1 MLRLDLDIKILEL
14 VLVLEGR
21 RNGHHVEVEREEGHT
36 VTHRKT
42 IDNPRDSPDGREIIN
57 KNENSEDYDQEEIED
72 GNDVDV
78 NVEHRRFDHV
88 NGTESQESEEET
100 KKTIHKHSNIMRQ
113 LEVELILVLTV
124 VRISQKN
131 QGGHAIHQLNNQ
143 LRVQEDQATQFD
155 DLEDCAS
162 IIFLNKIEEGD
173 VVDEETTSI
182 EEKSHCQPN
191 SH

>member
-1 MLRLDLDIKILEL
+1 MLEL
-14 VLVLEGR
+14 VLVLRGR
-21 RNGHHVEVEREEGHT
+21 RNGHHVEVERKEEHT
-36 VTHRKT
+36 VTHPKT
-42 IDNPRDSPDGREIIN
+42 IDDPRDGPDGREIIN

-72 GNDVDV
+72 DNDVDV

-88 NGTESQESEEET
+88 NGTESQESEEDT
-100 KKTIHKHSNIMRQ
+100 KKTRHKHGNIMRQ

-131 QGGHAIHQLNNQ
+131 QGDHAVHQLNKQ
-143 LRVQEDQATQFD
+143 LCEQEDQAAQFD

-162 IIFLNKIEEGD
+162 IIFLDKFEEED
-173 VVDEETTSI
+173 VVDEETSSI

-191 SH
+191 SHYELMS